1 MGGPLQVCP
10 ECRNRSLHRK
20 RQVPSGVT
28 VPGNVGGWFELL
40 PGLGTTFRYPTF
52 DVIVCAQCGLTRFYA
67 DADACGRLSAAPDWE
82 LLSDSGS
89 ASG

>member
-1 MGGPLQVCP
+1 
-10 ECRNRSLHRK
+10 
-20 RQVPSGVT
+20 
-28 VPGNVGGWFELL
+28 LL

-67 DADACGRLSAAPDWE
+67 DADACGRLSEAPDWE
-82 LLSDSGS
+82 LLSDAGP